1 MSSTTPNSDP
11 RHDAHRIVVLVG
23 NPRPRSRTASAARA
37 TAAALVA
44 TLDDASA
51 DTSPSECGPAGG
63 DSPGAA
69 ITEVELIDLAL
80 LGAELLDE
88 SSDAVQTVVA
98 TVSSASVLVV
108 ATPTY
113 KGTYTGLL
121 KVLLD
126 HLPGRALDGT
136 RAAVVTV
143 SKAPEH
149 RLGAAAALE
158 PVLVELGATVPAPA
172 LTLVEDDLDRVDEVA
187 LSWAVHHGDR
197 FGPVTDAQAPAG
209 AAR

>member
-1 MSSTTPNSDP
+1 MSSTTQHTDP

-37 TAAALVA
+37 AAAALVA

-51 DTSPSECGPAGG
+51 DGDTAHGATS
-63 DSPGAA
+63 
-69 ITEVELIDLAL
+69 EVELIDLAV
-80 LGAELLDE
+80 LGGELLDG
-88 SSDAVQTVVA
+88 SSDAAQTVVA
-98 TVSSASVLVV
+98 TATAASVLIV

-126 HLPGRALDGT
+126 HLPGHALDGV

-149 RLGAAAALE
+149 RLVAAAALE

-172 LTLVEDDLDRVDEVA
+172 LTLVEDDLDRVDEAA
-187 LSWAVHHGDR
+187 LSWAVRNGDR
-197 FGPVTDAQAPAG
+197 FGPVLDAAAPAG
-209 AAR
+209 VAQ